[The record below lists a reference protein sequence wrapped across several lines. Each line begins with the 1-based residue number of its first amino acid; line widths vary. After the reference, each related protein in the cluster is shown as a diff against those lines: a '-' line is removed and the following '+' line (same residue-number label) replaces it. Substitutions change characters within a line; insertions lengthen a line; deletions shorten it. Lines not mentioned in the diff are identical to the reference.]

1 MRAEKYVNKMN
12 QNKQIGKTPIL
23 KKLERFLE
31 HNVIPYQKWYFLFLV
46 IIVLVISLANNINA
60 GNPILIGGE
69 SYFHL
74 NQAKEVGWSNVHY
87 LPLSL
92 IQQFLEPAIDYLPF
106 ILAITFVMIFQS
118 VSRQNGFHYREIFM
132 FLLLL
137 ILSPVFIYSFSSLS
151 SGVYFTLLVLIG
163 FFILNSRNK
172 FLQILALFPFVLATF
187 FDLLST
193 ILLLLIQ
200 IIYFQ
205 KYLDQNERK
214 HSSSLFSLLFI
225 SATGVLIFVHW
236 LVLKQPLVL
245 GPFHLQQP
253 IADLI
258 SDLGGLS
265 GLGFFV
271 LLLSLIGISI
281 TWKNKQSWG
290 PYLLLPILI
299 AGYIFST
306 QVIFLLSLVTIYF
319 ASAGFLKLLER
330 NWDLENLKAFTVLL
344 LVLGIT
350 FSTITYLD
358 RADQIGPL
366 AGEAETLILLRNS
379 VPPRTL
385 IFSAPE
391 SGDYIAYF
399 SRGTPYST
407 LRDSSQKIN
416 ITKEI
421 FTATYLDQLSPLLS
435 KEEIYFIYLSEKTLA
450 KLPANQGLPFLIE
463 SERFKLIHAHKN
475 NKVWMFKKEDGN
487 IP

>member
-1 MRAEKYVNKMN
+1 MN
-12 QNKQIGKTPIL
+12 QNKQIEKTPIL

-46 IIVLVISLANNINA
+46 IIVLVIPLSRNINA

-74 NQAKEVGWSNVHY
+74 NQAKEVGWSNFHY

-92 IQQFLEPAIDYLPF
+92 IQQFLEPAIDYLPL

-137 ILSPVFIYSFSSLS
+137 IISPVFIYSFSSLS
-151 SGVYFTLLVLIG
+151 SGVYFTLLVLMG
-163 FFILNSRNK
+163 FLFLNGRNK
-172 FLQILALFPFVLATF
+172 FLRILALFPFVLATF

-200 IIYFQ
+200 TIYFQ
-205 KYLDQNERK
+205 KYLIQKERK
-214 HSSSLFSLLFI
+214 YSSLLFI
-225 SATGVLIFVHW
+225 SATGFLLFVHG

-281 TWKNKQSWG
+281 TWKNKQSRG

-306 QVIFLLSLVTIYF
+306 QVIFLLSLVIIYF

-330 NWDLENLKAFTVLL
+330 KWDLEHLKAFTVLL
-344 LVLGIT
+344 LILGIT
-350 FSTITYLD
+350 FSTLTYLD
-358 RADQIGPL
+358 RINQIGPL
-366 AGEAETLILLRNS
+366 AGEVETLTLLRNS

-407 LRDSSQKIN
+407 LRDSGQKIN
-416 ITKEI
+416 VTKEI
-421 FTATYLDQLSPLLS
+421 FTAAYLDQLSPLLS

-450 KLPANQGLPFLIE
+450 KLPANQGLLFLIE
-463 SERFKLIHAHKN
+463 SERFKLIHSHKN